1 MGGDNIFAL
10 CVFLIFKAPR
20 TRGYWRR
27 WCRAIYLP
35 KGPLRCQI
43 AEETVG
49 ARMQKITRPPL
60 KTGTAQCVTAQ
71 ITDAKS
77 SRDRLDRVV
86 SPVSDCDVSS
96 ELCAVNALAC
106 ARAFLHF
113 CKVSFVIRRWERG
126 QAVTP
131 PGDSEKCF
139 HFYLQCSRSL
149 L

>member
-1 MGGDNIFAL
+1 MGGDKIFAL

-96 ELCAVNALAC
+96 GALCSQRSRVRAR
-106 ARAFLHF
+106 ARAFLH
-113 CKVSFVIRRWERG
+113 SF
-126 QAVTP
+126 AKYH
-131 PGDSEKCF
+131 S
-139 HFYLQCSRSL
+139 
-149 L
+149 